1 MTRVSYVLANGTEV
15 ATLKEAQKSGMSYTT
30 RYTTVPKEKP
40 MLTEKS
46 KAMRVKI

>member
-15 ATLKEAQKSGMSYTT
+15 ATLKEAQKSGMSYATGYI
-30 RYTTVPKEKP
+30 RVPKEKP

-46 KAMRVKI
+46 KAMRIKI